1 MAAQA
6 NAVKQM
12 EEVRRRQ
19 TEIESEE
26 PTLREQLQVSK
37 VRLERVVMKGVV
49 VMVVRRRRKP

>member
-1 MAAQA
+1 VAAQA

-19 TEIESEE
+19 TEIESEV

>member
-19 TEIESEE
+19 TEIESEV